1 MSLLMDMF
9 NASDADGDGL
19 LNLTEVESLMEAI
32 EEHDGHGDMYWVCYD
47 MSTHEIHMDI
57 HDEHDC
63 EDAGFMWVGMEM
75 DEEEDHN
82 LGFAK
87 LHIEEE
93 GDYGFALPMGTEM
106 FILMDEDA
114 HAGHDD
120 HSGHSDHDDHS
131 GHSDHDDHSDED
143 DHDDHGDEEEIEA
156 GEGEEAFEYD
166 PHSWLDPLAYK
177 AQINGVLELLVVEF
191 PEGEDTFRA
200 NAKAYI
206 AQLEELH
213 VSFDTAFSESGV
225 CHGKSVVAN
234 HNAYAYM
241 GQRYEI
247 DFLTVHGLDPEGEPS
262 AADIAEV
269 VEHIKEEGI
278 TVLFVE
284 EYTDQ
289 SSVDSI
295 VQETGVT
302 VKILYTME
310 LPPMNSDDDY
320 ISLMY
325 KNLDNLKAGMNC

>member
-1 MSLLMDMF
+1 
-9 NASDADGDGL
+9 
-19 LNLTEVESLMEAI
+19 
-32 EEHDGHGDMYWVCYD
+32 
-47 MSTHEIHMDI
+47 
-57 HDEHDC
+57 
-63 EDAGFMWVGMEM
+63 
-75 DEEEDHN
+75 
-82 LGFAK
+82 
-87 LHIEEE
+87 
-93 GDYGFALPMGTEM
+93 
-106 FILMDEDA
+106 
-114 HAGHDD
+114 
-120 HSGHSDHDDHS
+120 
-131 GHSDHDDHSDED
+131 
-143 DHDDHGDEEEIEA
+143 
-156 GEGEEAFEYD
+156 
-166 PHSWLDPLAYK
+166 
-177 AQINGVLELLVVEF
+177 
-191 PEGEDTFRA
+191 
-200 NAKAYI
+200 
-206 AQLEELH
+206 
-213 VSFDTAFSESGV
+213 
-225 CHGKSVVAN
+225 
-234 HNAYAYM
+234 M